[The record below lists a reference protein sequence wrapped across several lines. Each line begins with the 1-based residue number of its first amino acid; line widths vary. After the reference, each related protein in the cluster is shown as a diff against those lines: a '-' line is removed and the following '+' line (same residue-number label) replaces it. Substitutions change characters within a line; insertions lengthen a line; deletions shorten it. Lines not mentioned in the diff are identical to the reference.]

1 MAGRGRPAGL
11 VLLALGPVLA
21 AAYAGAGYLGVRAAV
36 RAQIADPEWEG
47 GRIDASGMTTMG
59 ADAWRIIL
67 LTALFAGLV
76 ALAYL
81 VIGLLLR
88 RPGRGRTALLVV
100 SGLLILPY
108 TLAFAI
114 ALLNP
119 ARALAALTDQSGF
132 VSGLPD
138 WQSYAAYLILIG
150 GVAQA
155 VGMVMAATDGRRAAA
170 AHKAREAQQAPESS
184 PSPPGPES
192 PPSLRQPGGPGMGS

>member
-1 MAGRGRPAGL
+1 MAGKGRPAGL

-36 RAQIADPEWEG
+36 RAQIADPGWEG
-47 GRIDASGMTTMG
+47 GRIDASGMTTTG
-59 ADAWRIIL
+59 ADAWGIIA
-67 LTALFAGLV
+67 LTALVAGLV

-88 RPGRGRTALLVV
+88 RPRRGRTALLVV

-108 TLAFAI
+108 ALSFVI

-119 ARALAALTDQSGF
+119 ARALAALGDQAGF
-132 VSGLPD
+132 VAGLPD

-150 GVAQA
+150 GLAQA
-155 VGMVMAATDGRRAAA
+155 VGVVMAATDGRRAAA
-170 AHKAREAQQAPESS
+170 GTAEHAR
-184 PSPPGPES
+184 ES
-192 PPSLRQPGGPGMGS
+192 PPSLQRPGGGS